1 MDISHQVMV
10 LDFGKKLM
18 SGLPDEVMADP
29 HVKRAYLGIEDDEI
43 ESVNTFEVKEAS

>member
-1 MDISHQVMV
+1 MV

-29 HVKRAYLGIEDDEI
+29 HVKRAYLGIEDDDEV
-43 ESVNTFEVKEAS
+43 EEEAVKEAS